1 MTGIPAS
8 GEDVIPGFRK
18 DQKLDRLAERFNVA
32 QFISFGPGVDGPVQQ
47 YARLSDIPPNP
58 TFTSVDEGM
67 EALFARSAEGTV
79 NIRSFSEA
87 DSQSRE
93 FIYAL
98 STLDDA
104 VSAIR
109 RISSEGAYTIANETI
124 DVSDGGV
131 SGVAMDGLVEFRPDA
146 TPRGVEA
153 PGFASLPL
161 DWATSLFK
169 TVYGIDA
176 SLEAARHA
184 RVEFSLHPVRRGW
197 RQSHLIFWEYGE
209 VDHFDRSADVAWPN
223 DFSRMIGDKAYGL
236 LIADLIGVPVPK
248 TTVIGRRVA
257 PFSFGR
263 DTGSAEQWIRT
274 SPIVQVPGKFTTAKG
289 WLDPFKLVQ
298 DEDSDGTALASIL
311 SQRSVT
317 AVYSGAAIEGA
328 DGEFIVEG
336 AAGSGEGFMLGTT
349 APQVMPEDVIT
360 KVSQVRQQLN
370 AQLGSVRFEWVFDG
384 AQVWIVQ
391 LHTGASQS
399 AGRAIVPG
407 DAEQWVTFNVYQ
419 GLEALRDLI
428 RTLPANTG
436 IQLDG
441 AVGRTSHIADVVRKA
456 HVPTRLL

>member
-1 MTGIPAS
+1 MTGLPAS
-8 GEDVIPGFRK
+8 GNDLIPSFRK
-18 DQKLDRLAERFNVA
+18 DQKLDHLAERFNVA
-32 QFISFGPGVDGPVQQ
+32 QFVSFGPGDHGPVQQ
-47 YARLSDIPPNP
+47 YARLSGATPNHP
-58 TFTSVDEGM
+58 FSSVPAAV
-67 EALFARSAEGTV
+67 EALFAQSAEGTV

-93 FIYAL
+93 FLYAL
-98 STLDDA
+98 DTVDDV

-131 SGVAMDGLVEFRPDA
+131 SGVAMDGLVEFRPDS
-146 TPRGVEA
+146 TPRGVEG

-161 DWATSLFK
+161 DWALSVFN
-169 TVYGIDA
+169 TVYGIDV
-176 SLEAARHA
+176 SLDQARDA
-184 RVEFSLHPVRRGW
+184 RVEFSLHPLKRGW

-209 VDHFDRSADVAWPN
+209 VDHFDRSAEVIWPN

-236 LIADLIGVPVPK
+236 MIANLIGVPVPK

-257 PFSFGR
+257 PFSFGS
-263 DTGSAEQWIRT
+263 DTGSAERWIRT

-289 WLDPFKLVQ
+289 WLDPFKLVHN
-298 DEDSDGTALASIL
+298 EDPDGTALASVL
-311 SQRSVT
+311 SQQSIP

-328 DGEFIVEG
+328 DGEFIIEG

-349 APQVMPEDVIT
+349 APQVMPEDVVAA
-360 KVSQVRQQLN
+360 VSQIRSELSKH
-370 AQLGSVRFEWVFDG
+370 LGSVRFEWVFDG
-384 AQVWIVQ
+384 SGVWVVQ

-407 DAEQWVTFNVYQ
+407 EADHWVVFSVSQ
-419 GLEALRDLI
+419 GLEALRELL
-428 RTLPANTG
+428 RSLPPDTG

-441 AVGRTSHIADVVRKA
+441 AVGRSSHIADVVRKA
-456 HVPTRLL
+456 NVPTRML